1 MADKVTQFLQTLCQM
16 ERFGGRCTRIDH
28 GTWEIVD
35 ISRWTEEQNLK
46 LRSQFPSI
54 EATIIANDDAIFFAY
69 TNSLFAHKM
78 HSCILGKD
86 GPLQTG
92 RTPPFIAQTFS
103 FVSQCA
109 QILSAPAR
117 VTVLY

>member
-1 MADKVTQFLQTLCQM
+1 MADKVTPFVQTLCQM

-54 EATIIANDDAIFFAY
+54 EATVVTNRKSLSGFAVMLRKQHSSHVWLSLLLASAIVACNAAIAFAIMEKQ
-69 TNSLFAHKM
+69 NK
-78 HSCILGKD
+78 
-86 GPLQTG
+86 
-92 RTPPFIAQTFS
+92 
-103 FVSQCA
+103 
-109 QILSAPAR
+109 
-117 VTVLY
+117 